1 MLKLNN
7 VTKKFGSLT
16 AVSGLSLEVKRSEI
30 FGLIGPNG
38 SGKTTTIKMIAGL
51 LAPSKGEILV
61 DGASIAESPQDAK
74 SKIGYIPDDPNVWEK
89 LTGEEFLNFV
99 GAIFALQA
107 KEIARRAKELLAI
120 YQIENLA
127 GGYFGD
133 YSRGTKQKF
142 TIIAALI
149 HQPKLLLIDE
159 PMVGLDPQSAKT
171 TGKLLVEFAKGG
183 GAVLLATHT
192 LPIAQKICTHL
203 GILDGGKLKV
213 SGNLATLRKKAK
225 LQEGELEELYFR
237 LLK

>member
-16 AVSGLSLEVKRSEI
+16 AVSDLSLEVKKSEV

-51 LAPSKGEILV
+51 LAPSKGEILI

-89 LTGEEFLNFV
+89 LTGGEFLNFV
-99 GAIFALQA
+99 GAIFGLAP
-107 KEIARRAKELLAI
+107 KEINRRAKELLAI

-159 PMVGLDPQSAKT
+159 PMVGLDPQSAQI
-171 TGKLLVEFAKGG
+171 TGKLLVEFANGG
-183 GAVLLATHT
+183 GIVLLATHT
-192 LPIAQKICTHL
+192 LPIAQKICTDI
-203 GILDGGKLKV
+203 GILAGGKLRV
-213 SGNLATLRKKAK
+213 SGNLATLRKKAR
-225 LQEGELEELYFR
+225 LQQGELEELYFR